1 MFTKLRQWVSCLS
14 FRSLW
19 FQRQKNPYQAEDETV
34 QSDDVVLPHHVIQ
47 DLDALVQLL
56 TARRRGKLVHQ
67 EIGKCPDV
75 CDESSSAD
83 SLQNPAGTT
92 TTSVKTFLNGGVFIS
107 TANRRTQNKQVA
119 NRNEIVLGGGKLIKG
134 IRVQWE
140 GESNTH
146 TKKSQIKKWMF

>member
-119 NRNEIVLGGGKLIKG
+119 NRNEIVLGGGG
-134 IRVQWE
+134 
-140 GESNTH
+140 GG
-146 TKKSQIKKWMF
+146 